1 MVNDFLLKLALSSL
15 FGAAIG
21 LQRELKDRPAGLRT
35 HTLVSLTSCLFT
47 IISLYVIKEGDP
59 TRIVSNIAVGI
70 GFIGA
75 GTIIKQG
82 NIIIGLTT
90 AASLWAVAAIGILVA
105 AGNYKLALLSTLA
118 ALLVLILFKEVEE
131 RIGKK
136 RVFEFSLKT
145 FKNAVLPKPAQLQK
159 NVFFEQLEF
168 LKDGE
173 DVFVRG
179 RVRFRH
185 DEEVELVLKEI
196 EQYGEIVYQKWI

>member
-1 MVNDFLLKLALSSL
+1 MVDKFLLKLVLSSL

-21 LQRELKDRPAGLRT
+21 FQRELKDRPAGLRT
-35 HTLVSLTSCLFT
+35 HTLVSLASCLFT
-47 IISLYVIKEGDP
+47 VISLYGIEGGDP
-59 TRIVSNIAVGI
+59 TRIVSNVAVGI

-90 AASLWAVAAIGILVA
+90 AASLWTVAAIGVLVGA
-105 AGNYKLALLSTLA
+105 SHYELAFFSTLA
-118 ALLVLILFKEVEE
+118 ALLVLVLFKEIEE

-136 RVFEFSLKT
+136 RVFEFSFKT
-145 FKNAVLPKPAQLQK
+145 FKDAVLPKPAHLQK
-159 NVFFEQLEF
+159 KILFDQLEF
-168 LKDGE
+168 LKEGE

-185 DEEVELVLKEI
+185 EEEIESVLKEL
-196 EQYGEIVYQKWI
+196 EQYGEIVYQKWL